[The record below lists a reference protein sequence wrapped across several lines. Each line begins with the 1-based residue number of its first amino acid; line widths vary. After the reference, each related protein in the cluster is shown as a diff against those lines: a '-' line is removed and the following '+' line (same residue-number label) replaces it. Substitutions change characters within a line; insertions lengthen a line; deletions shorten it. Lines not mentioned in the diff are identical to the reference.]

1 MKLKIAIVRQGLAA
15 VFLCFFMIGCA
26 QERLRIVWPLP
37 PLQPEI
43 EFVGIYATENDFT
56 RKAQDIWT
64 DAVSGDYES
73 VLGRPF
79 GVVANTDGRVYIADN
94 FSNGIFCFDFT
105 AKKIYQFNAL
115 SKFGFILDLEKDAR
129 GNLYAVDGLRK
140 IIHVFDAQGNPLFL
154 IDDEKYLES
163 PSYITIDNNLSRIYV
178 SQGRQHKIS
187 AFTLSGDFIFEF
199 GGPGTD
205 KGFFAAPQGL
215 AVDKN
220 SRLFVADMLNSRI
233 QVFDKNGQ
241 YLYDFEFVGDAFTGY
256 ENPKDIEFGPDGN
269 LYIVDQR
276 KALLVSY
283 SIDGKYRYSVGG
295 NTRTTHPLG
304 FSSPSALDIDSEGK
318 IYITDQLN
326 KRLTIWQIMTDKYK
340 KINPLSENDKK
351 NIARMVDG
359 N

>member
-1 MKLKIAIVRQGLAA
+1 MRLAIVRRGVVA
-15 VFLCFFMIGCA
+15 FLFFFIAGCA
-26 QERLRIVWPLP
+26 QDRLRIVWPLP

-43 EFVGIYATENDFT
+43 EFVGIYATEDDFT
-56 RKAQDIWT
+56 RNAQDIWA

-79 GVVANTDGRVYIADN
+79 GVVAPQQGSVYIADN
-94 FSNGIFCFDFT
+94 SINGIFCFDFT

-129 GNLYAVDGLRK
+129 GNLYAVDSQKK
-140 IIHVFDAQGNPLFL
+140 IIHVFDASGNLLYL
-154 IDDEKYLES
+154 ISDKEHLES
-163 PSYITIDNNLSRIYV
+163 PSYIAIDNTLSRLYV

-187 AFTLSGDFIFEF
+187 VFNLTGDFIFEF

-215 AVDKN
+215 AVDKK

-233 QVFDKNGQ
+233 QVFDKDGQ
-241 YLYDFEFVGDAFTGY
+241 YLDDFEFFGDASTGY

-295 NTRTTHPLG
+295 DSRTTHPLG

-326 KRLTIWQIMTDKYK
+326 KRLTVWQIMTEKYNN
-340 KINPLSENDKK
+340 INPLSENDKR
-351 NIARMVDG
+351 NIVRMMEE